1 MMASP
6 FLASRAPT
14 ICGES
19 VFWMVAVSPIL
30 AASAWAISM
39 SKPTAWL
46 LVSIDSWGGYV
57 VSERNVMVPGRTRL
71 VGGVMV
77 GGVGLTIASPDVE
90 GEALTTPGLGR
101 AQAASVRARKALS
114 AMRALNAAV
123 ISLLLAR
130 AGLLSWPKLATQ
142 FYDRRPRPAR
152 RLYAEPLVSDT
163 RRPVAGPRR
172 RGGGGPPWRPRQPGA
187 AGENPPAAR
196 PRSGRPAG
204 RRGSGGLR
212 PDDRRGGVEERAHS
226 TGGHPTAS
234 AQPLHEPRGRR
245 R

>member
-14 ICGES
+14 SNGES

-39 SKPTAWL
+39 SKPIAWL
-46 LVSIDSWGGYV
+46 LVSIDSCGGKV
-57 VSERNVMVPGRTRL
+57 VSERNVTVPGRTRL

-77 GGVGLTIASPDVE
+77 GGVGLAITGAE

-101 AQAASVRARKALS
+101 AQAPSVRARKALS
-114 AMRALNAAV
+114 AMRPLNAAV

-187 AGENPPAAR
+187 AGENPPGAR

-226 TGGHPTAS
+226 TGGHPTGS
-234 AQPLHEPRGRR
+234 APPLPEPHGRR